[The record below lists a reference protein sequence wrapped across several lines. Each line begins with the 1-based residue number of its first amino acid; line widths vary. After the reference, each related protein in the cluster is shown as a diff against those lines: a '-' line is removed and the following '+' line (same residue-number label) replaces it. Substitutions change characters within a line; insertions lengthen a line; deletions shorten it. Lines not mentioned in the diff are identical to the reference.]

1 VCTGVLRVTAI
12 AAPPFQ
18 INRYFY
24 CTTAFWGSKG
34 EEWSLPFQIG
44 VAGSRF
50 AKPFVKISKSGSHL
64 LMDDCPTNWKL

>member
-1 VCTGVLRVTAI
+1 MERHVI
-12 AAPPFQ
+12 FAAP
-18 INRYFY
+18 
-24 CTTAFWGSKG
+24 CKG
-34 EEWSLPFQIG
+34 GKLPFQIG